1 MHIRNTLLSAAAA
14 LALTASIA
22 VAHED
27 HHGGPG
33 MGEGMEILHS
43 LNLTDAQKEQVHGIE
58 RTAWAQARPI
68 MMQMHAV
75 HEQLANAVLTPG
87 QVTADQ
93 LAPMVAQEEQ
103 LRAQMDQM
111 HLGTVLQIRALLT
124 PEQVEQAST
133 MHQKLAALHEQEHA
147 IMEPTGDHTP

>member
-75 HEQLANAVLTPG
+75 HEQLANAVL
-87 QVTADQ
+87 
-93 LAPMVAQEEQ
+93 
-103 LRAQMDQM
+103 
-111 HLGTVLQIRALLT
+111 GTVLQIRALLT